1 MSDLILKALDKIF
14 YSTGS
19 GHLFHPVYFI
29 VWYSQVSVFHTEVI
43 KTNMLQSTPLMNAI
57 MMRIS

>member
-1 MSDLILKALDKIF
+1 MSDLILKALDKKN
-14 YSTGS
+14 YYTGS
-19 GHLFHPVYFI
+19 GHLFHPVHFI
-29 VWYSQVSVFHTEVI
+29 VWYSQVSVFRTEVI